1 MHYRICQVG
10 PGLLPTSTSA
20 VGVVPFISHIDAL
33 VFEKVARGGLS
44 AANLRHASGTD
55 RDCITHC
62 AGDAI
67 ADSQIRSG
75 SVALKNS
82 PVGITSADRQLTG
95 PGVRRVG
102 DPQADIA
109 VRVRA
114 DE

>member
-67 ADSQIRSG
+67 AYSQIRSG
-75 SVALKNS
+75 SVALKTARLALLPPTVS
-82 PVGITSADRQLTG
+82 SLVPAPVAS
-95 PGVRRVG
+95 
-102 DPQADIA
+102 
-109 VRVRA
+109 
-114 DE
+114 

>member
-1 MHYRICQVG
+1 
-10 PGLLPTSTSA
+10 
-20 VGVVPFISHIDAL
+20 
-33 VFEKVARGGLS
+33 
-44 AANLRHASGTD
+44 
-55 RDCITHC
+55 
-62 AGDAI
+62 
-67 ADSQIRSG
+67 
-75 SVALKNS
+75 VALKNS